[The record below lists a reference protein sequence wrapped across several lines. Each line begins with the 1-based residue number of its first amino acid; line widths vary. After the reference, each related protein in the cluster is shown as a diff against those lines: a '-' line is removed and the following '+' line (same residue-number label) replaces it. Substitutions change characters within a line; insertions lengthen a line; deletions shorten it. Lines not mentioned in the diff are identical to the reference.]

1 MKIHFFYIFS
11 LILFASC
18 ASKEKQSEKE
28 ASKKDSVIVTE
39 NVITLSPE
47 QSKNAGI
54 ETGKPELKYISSSL
68 KVNGEIDVPPQ
79 NLVIVSV
86 PMGGYLKSTSLLP
99 GMPVR
104 KGQVVAKIE
113 DQQYIQLQQDYLTA
127 KAKVAYLE
135 KEYERQR
142 DLNQSKATSDKQ
154 FQQTEA
160 EFRSQK
166 VLASGLFQKLQLINI
181 NPTSLNENTISKSIN
196 IYSPISG
203 FVSKVNVSTG
213 KYVTPSDELFEIINP
228 SSIHLSLNVFEKDLG
243 KIFIGQPVLAYS
255 NNNPNKKYNCKI
267 ILINQD
273 VSRERNAEVH
283 CHFEHYDKDLIP
295 GMFMTAEIELS
306 NSQAYVLPEDA
317 VVSYENKNYV
327 FITKNRNQFEMI
339 EVQTGTHQEGLV
351 ELAGNNVAQLAKQD
365 LVVKGAYSLL
375 MKLKNTGDE
384 E

>member
-1 MKIHFFYIFS
+1 MKIYFIYIS
-11 LILFASC
+11 SMILFISC
-18 ASKEKQSEKE
+18 GSKEKESEKE
-28 ASKKDSVIVTE
+28 VSKKDSIVTE

-54 ETGKPELKYISSSL
+54 EMGKPELKYISSSM

-79 NLVIVSV
+79 NTVIVSV
-86 PMGGYLKSTSLLP
+86 PMGGYLKSPSLLP
-99 GMPVR
+99 GTPVR
-104 KGQVVAKIE
+104 KGQVIAKIE

-142 DLNQSKATSDKQ
+142 DLNESKATSDKQ

-166 VLASGLFQKLQLINI
+166 VLASGLSQKLQLVNI
-181 NPTSLNENTISKSIN
+181 NPASLNENTISKSIN

-213 KYVTPSDELFEIINP
+213 KYVIPSDELFEIINP
-228 SSIHLSLNVFEKDLG
+228 SSIHLALNVFEKDLG
-243 KIFIGQPVLAYS
+243 KIFVGQRVLAYS

-267 ILINQD
+267 ILINKD
-273 VSRERNAEVH
+273 VSRERNAKVH
-283 CHFEHYDKDLIP
+283 CHFERYDKDLIP

-327 FITKNRNQFEMI
+327 FINKNRNQFEMI
-339 EVQTGTHQEGLV
+339 EVQTDTHQNGLV
-351 ELAGNNVAQLAKQD
+351 EITGSPIDQMTKEG
-365 LVVKGAYSLL
+365 VVIKGAYSLL
-375 MKLKNTGDE
+375 MKLKNTGNE